1 MDKQPINA
9 HIAAYEETYKIAWA
23 EAPPHVQKLWADA
36 WRAAITQAIIVVET
50 YRVSVG
56 NSRSGESAAKWTMDN
71 LREVR
76 QELRDIGGYL

>member
-1 MDKQPINA
+1 MDEQPINA
-9 HIAAYEETYKIAWA
+9 HIAAYEETYKMAWA
-23 EAPPHVQKLWADA
+23 EAAPHAQKLWTDA

-56 NSRSGESAAKWTMDN
+56 NSRSGELAAEWTMDN